1 MARKR
6 DLFKV
11 STKMPPLPE
20 LEGKSELSFFDQ
32 ENADINLFNLIDD
45 ELIRIAGSELLYFKF
60 YQTNDYDEVYL
71 ESRSKPMAGEPIDV
85 YGHYEPKPLEQNL
98 TEFGLEL
105 TNDQLFVF
113 NKSYISGKIGRDP
126 LEGDIIKPKFQNQ
139 KYEILEV
146 QEDGFQIY
154 GVYHMICIA
163 KLLRDEVEVVNEPY
177 TKKTNDIGGYL
188 DIDHV

>member
-139 KYEILEV
+139 KYEIFEV

>member
-32 ENADINLFNLIDD
+32 ENADKNLFNLIDD

-98 TEFGLEL
+98 TELGLEL

-139 KYEILEV
+139 KYEIFEV